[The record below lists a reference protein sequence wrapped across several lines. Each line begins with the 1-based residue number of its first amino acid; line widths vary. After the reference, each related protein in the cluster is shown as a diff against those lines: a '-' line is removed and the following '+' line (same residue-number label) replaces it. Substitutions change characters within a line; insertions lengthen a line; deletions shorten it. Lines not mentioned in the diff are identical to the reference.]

1 MAYRASVNVEMYGA
15 IEKGDELYHEI
26 SLYEGETFMIYL
38 EPEDEDVDLDLYI
51 ADQEGNVIYK
61 DEDKDAGAAA
71 KFKVTSSGVCT
82 LVVKAVDGDT
92 NYTLKVQEK

>member
-1 MAYRASVNVEMYGA
+1 
-15 IEKGDELYHEI
+15 
-26 SLYEGETFMIYL
+26 MIYL